1 MNPRTMKIVGTF
13 IVGSY
18 GLLGLWTLTQIDK
31 FPIGDLSYGEY
42 SIFSSEGFFYAY
54 HIWGFILSGVTIYG
68 MWKEVRMLFM
78 VGFLLLGLQMFYP
91 WFTSSP
97 TDRQKGIEKMEQI
110 RQDSLDKV
118 NAGKDTTTVDTGA
131 KGFVEPPP
139 MDQLSAD
146 TVSKED

>member
-1 MNPRTMKIVGTF
+1 MKWVGTF
-13 IVGSY
+13 IVASY
-18 GLLGLWTLTQIDK
+18 GIMGIWTITMIDK

-54 HIWGFILSGVTIYG
+54 HIWGFILSAVVIYG
-68 MWKEVRMLFM
+68 MWKEIRMLFM

-97 TDRQKGIEKMEQI
+97 ADRQAGQEKMELLEK
-110 RQDSLDKV
+110 QDSIDAANKP
-118 NAGKDTTTVDTGA
+118 ADTTGRKAPGMT
-131 KGFVEPPP
+131 EPPP

-146 TVSKED
+146 TTPKSE